1 MAWFLARETKD
12 LLMGEPANSASA
24 IVSGLARMNGLFTVQ
39 LGPDF
44 VGSLSAA
51 DVERITMTMEAKM
64 KALHPKI
71 TALLIRLQ
79 RPAHT

>member
-1 MAWFLARETKD
+1 MAWFLARETKN
-12 LLMGEPANSASA
+12 LLMGEPANSA

-64 KALHPKI
+64 KALHPQI

-79 RPAHT
+79 RPAHI